1 MHMDVDIHIDL
12 LKPFSLMGMK
22 AAGVSQLY
30 TICLLA
36 VMNSKTNVEYCREH
50 ARLTGSDLT
59 LSV

>member
-1 MHMDVDIHIDL
+1 MDVGILIDL

-36 VMNSKTNVEYCREH
+36 VMNTKTNVEHCRGH
-50 ARLTGSDLT
+50 GRLTGSDLT